1 MRGGGEVANIVF
13 IKVLIGIS
21 GSGKSTY
28 VRDVVKETNE
38 KVCSTDKFVEEHAM
52 SRFNVD
58 GIKFSYE
65 QAFNDIQEN
74 NMFEVITKKFYDEI
88 EENIKNG
95 DNFIIDRTNLSARAR
110 ASLIKELRELG
121 KKHGKAVVITGII
134 FNPSTSVILERL
146 KQRIILE
153 NKRIPDNVLDD
164 QIKYFEVPTK
174 AEDFDILENIKNI
187 WGKVYIKNGVT
198 EN

>member
-1 MRGGGEVANIVF
+1 MANVVF

-28 VRDVVKETNE
+28 VRDCMTEDDE
-38 KVCSTDKFVEEHAM
+38 KVCSTDKFVDEHAM
-52 SRFNVD
+52 SKFNED
-58 GIKFSYE
+58 GVKLSYE
-65 QAFNDIQEN
+65 EAFDDIQKN
-74 NMFEVITKKFYDEI
+74 DMFKVMTKRFYDEI

-95 DNFIIDRTNLSARAR
+95 DNFIIDRTNLNARAR

-121 KKHGKAVVITGII
+121 KKYGKAVAITGII
-134 FNPSTSVILERL
+134 FNPSIGVIRERL

-153 NKRIPDNVLDD
+153 NKRIPDDVLDD

-174 AEDFDILENIKNI
+174 DEDFDILENIENM
-187 WGKVYIKNGVT
+187 WGKVYIKKGVT

>member
-1 MRGGGEVANIVF
+1 VTNIVF

-28 VRDVVKETNE
+28 VRDAVKETNE
-38 KVCSTDKFVEEHAM
+38 KVCSTDKFVDEHAM
-52 SRFNVD
+52 SRFNED
-58 GIKFSYE
+58 GVKLSYE

-74 NMFEVITKKFYDEI
+74 DMFKVITKKFYDEI
-88 EENIKNG
+88 EENIKSG

-110 ASLIKELRELG
+110 ALLIKELRELG
-121 KKHGKAVVITGII
+121 KKYGKAVVITGII

-187 WGKVYIKNGVT
+187 WGKVYIGKGVT
-198 EN
+198 DN

>member
-1 MRGGGEVANIVF
+1 MRRNGEVANIVF

-21 GSGKSTY
+21 GSGKTTY
-28 VRDVVKETNE
+28 VNSVVKETNE
-38 KVCSTDKFVEEHAM
+38 KVCSTDKFVIEHAM
-52 SRFNVD
+52 SRFNED
-58 GIKFSYE
+58 GAKFSYE

-74 NMFEVITKKFYDEI
+74 DMFKVMTKRFYDEI

-95 DNFIIDRTNLSARAR
+95 DNFIIDRTNLNVRAR

-134 FNPSTSVILERL
+134 FNPTTSVILERL

-174 AEDFDILENIKNI
+174 AEDFDILENIENI
-187 WGKVYIKNGVT
+187 WSKVYI
-198 EN
+198 

>member
-1 MRGGGEVANIVF
+1 MTNIVF

-21 GSGKSTY
+21 GSGKTTY
-28 VRDVVKETNE
+28 VNSVVKETNE
-38 KVCSTDKFVEEHAM
+38 KVCSTDKFVIEHAM
-52 SRFNVD
+52 SRFNED
-58 GIKFSYE
+58 GAKFSYE
-65 QAFNDIQEN
+65 EAFNDIQEN
-74 NMFEVITKKFYDEI
+74 DMFKVMTKRFYDEI

-95 DNFIIDRTNLSARAR
+95 DNFIIDRTNLNVRAR

-134 FNPSTSVILERL
+134 FNPTTSIILERL

-174 AEDFDILENIKNI
+174 AEDFDILENIENM
-187 WGKVYIKNGVT
+187 WGKVYI
-198 EN
+198 

>member
-1 MRGGGEVANIVF
+1 MTNIVF

-28 VRDVVKETNE
+28 VRDAVKETNE
-38 KVCSTDKFVEEHAM
+38 KVCSTDKFVDEHAM
-52 SRFNVD
+52 SRFNED
-58 GIKFSYE
+58 GVKLSYE

-74 NMFEVITKKFYDEI
+74 DMFKVITKKFYDEI
-88 EENIKNG
+88 EENIKSG

-110 ASLIKELRELG
+110 ALLIKELRELG
-121 KKHGKAVVITGII
+121 KKYGKAVVITGII

-187 WGKVYIKNGVT
+187 WGKVYIGKGVT
-198 EN
+198 DN

>member
-1 MRGGGEVANIVF
+1 MRRNGEVANVVF

-21 GSGKSTY
+21 GSGKTTY
-28 VRDVVKETNE
+28 VNDVVKETKE
-38 KVCSTDKFVEEHAM
+38 KVCSTDKFVCEHAM
-52 SRFNVD
+52 SRFNED
-58 GIKFSYE
+58 GVKFSYE
-65 QAFNDIQEN
+65 EAFNDIQEN
-74 NMFEVITKKFYDEI
+74 DMFKVMTKRFYDEI

-95 DNFIIDRTNLSARAR
+95 DNFIIDRTNLNARAR

-121 KKHGKAVVITGII
+121 KKHGKAVVIKGII
-134 FNPSTSVILERL
+134 FNPTTSVIRERL

-153 NKRIPDNVLDD
+153 NKRIPDDVLDD

-187 WGKVYIKNGVT
+187 WSKVYI
-198 EN
+198 

>member
-1 MRGGGEVANIVF
+1 MRRNGEVANIVF

-21 GSGKSTY
+21 GSGKTTY
-28 VRDVVKETNE
+28 VNSVVKETNE
-38 KVCSTDKFVEEHAM
+38 KVCSTDKFVIEHAM
-52 SRFNVD
+52 SRFNED
-58 GIKFSYE
+58 GAKFSYE
-65 QAFNDIQEN
+65 EAFNDIQEN
-74 NMFEVITKKFYDEI
+74 DMFKVMTKRFYDEI

-95 DNFIIDRTNLSARAR
+95 DNFIIDRTNLNVRAR

-121 KKHGKAVVITGII
+121 KKYGKAVVITGII
-134 FNPSTSVILERL
+134 FNPTTSVILERL

-174 AEDFDILENIKNI
+174 AEDFDILENIENI
-187 WGKVYIKNGVT
+187 WSKVYI
-198 EN
+198 

>member
-1 MRGGGEVANIVF
+1 MSKIVF

-38 KVCSTDKFVEEHAM
+38 KVCSTDKFVEEHTM
-52 SRFNVD
+52 SRFDED
-58 GIKFSYE
+58 GVKLSYE

-74 NMFEVITKKFYDEI
+74 DMFKVITKKFYDEI
-88 EENIKNG
+88 EENIKSG

-110 ASLIKELRELG
+110 ALLIKELRELG
-121 KKHGKAVVITGII
+121 KKYGKAVVITGII

-174 AEDFDILENIKNI
+174 DEDFDILENIKNI

>member
-1 MRGGGEVANIVF
+1 MRRNGEVANIVF

-21 GSGKSTY
+21 GSGKTTY
-28 VRDVVKETNE
+28 VNSVVKETNE
-38 KVCSTDKFVEEHAM
+38 KVCSTDKFVIEHAM
-52 SRFNVD
+52 SRFNED
-58 GIKFSYE
+58 GAKFSYE

-74 NMFEVITKKFYDEI
+74 DMFKVMTKRFYDEI

-95 DNFIIDRTNLSARAR
+95 DNFIIDRTNLNARAR

-134 FNPSTSVILERL
+134 FNPTTSIILERL

-174 AEDFDILENIKNI
+174 AEDFDILENIENI
-187 WGKVYIKNGVT
+187 WSKVYI
-198 EN
+198 

>member
-1 MRGGGEVANIVF
+1 MSKIVF

-121 KKHGKAVVITGII
+121 KKYGKAVVIYGIV
-134 FNPSTSVILERL
+134 FNPPISVIHDRLE
-146 KQRIILE
+146 QRIVLE
-153 NKRIPDNVLDD
+153 NKNIPADILAD
-164 QIKYFEVPTK
+164 QIKNLQLPTDK
-174 AEDFDILENIKNI
+174 EDFDILKNNPEI
-187 WGKVYIKNGVT
+187 YGHRYILGGV
-198 EN
+198 